1 MTTKQ
6 EIKRILRDRATSIVD
21 ERIVPETLD
30 AIAEW
35 TGELMGKLTTVD
47 SQNQKQI
54 DEAFNQIH
62 DGLIKE
68 TIEQLVEPLEKRRKK
83 LFEKK

>member
-6 EIKRILRDRATSIVD
+6 EIKKLLRDRATSIVD
-21 ERIVPETLD
+21 ERILPETFDL
-30 AIAEW
+30 IAEW
-35 TGELMGKLTTVD
+35 TGELMGKLTTLSSD
-47 SQNQKQI
+47 DQKKI

-62 DGLIKE
+62 EGLVKE
-68 TIEQLVEPLEKRRKK
+68 TIEQLVEPLNVRRKK

>member
-35 TGELMGKLTTVD
+35 TGELMGKLTTLEVGD
-47 SQNQKQI
+47 QKKT

>member
-6 EIKRILRDRATSIVD
+6 EIKRLLRDRATSIVD

-35 TGELMGKLTTVD
+35 TGELMGKLTTLD
-47 SQNQKQI
+47 AEDQKKA

-62 DGLIKE
+62 EGLIKE
-68 TIEQLVEPLEKRRKK
+68 TIEQLVEPLEKRRKR

>member
-83 LFEKK
+83 LFKKK

>member
-35 TGELMGKLTTVD
+35 TGELMGKLTTLN
-47 SQNQKQI
+47 SENQQEV

-62 DGLIKE
+62 EGLIKE
-68 TIEQLVEPLEKRRKK
+68 TIEQLVEPLEKRRKI
-83 LFEKK
+83 LFEEK